1 MTTREL
7 SMPAAVL
14 HGPGDLRLQQAD
26 VPARKSDEVLV
37 RVKMNGLCG
46 SDIHFYTKGELGP
59 FKVTTPYIPGHEA
72 CGVVVEAATT
82 GRGPSVGQRVAIEP
96 GIPCRRCEFCKGG
109 RYNLCPDVVF
119 MSAPPVNGT
128 FAEFVA
134 LAADFAHAIPEHI
147 DDESAAFIEP
157 VSVGV
162 QACKRAGVTAGDTV
176 TVLGAGPIGLVTL
189 LVARAFGAT
198 EVYAVDLLEN
208 RVSLAGRLGATA
220 AINARETDPVEAIT
234 ELTGG
239 RGTDIVF
246 DTTGS
251 ASACQST
258 PHLARRGGVV
268 TLVGWPTPGTLPY
281 AIEMVLEK
289 ELDVRGV
296 NRYANTYS
304 TAIALLASGKLD
316 VHSLISHRFPFNQ
329 VVEAFDFAVE
339 HPDETIKV
347 MIGDYAPP
355 LHAQY

>member
-1 MTTREL
+1 ML
-7 SMPAAVL
+7 AAVL
-14 HGPGDLRLQQAD
+14 HGPSDLRLEQTAL
-26 VPARKSDEVLV
+26 PARKPDEVLV
-37 RVKMNGLCG
+37 RVSMNGLCG

-72 CGVVVEAATT
+72 CGHVVEAASS
-82 GRGPSVGQRVAIEP
+82 GKGPAVGQRVAIEP
-96 GIPCRRCEFCKGG
+96 GIPCRHCEFCKSG

-128 FAEFVA
+128 FAEFVT
-134 LAADFAHAIPEHI
+134 LAADFAHVIPDHV
-147 DDESAAFIEP
+147 DDESAAFVEP

-176 TVLGAGPIGLVTL
+176 TVLGTGPIGLVTL

-198 EVYAVDLLEN
+198 EIYAVDLLEK
-208 RVSLAGRLGATA
+208 RLCLARELGAAA
-220 AINARETDPVEAIT
+220 AINARDSDPVEALMA
-234 ELTGG
+234 LTHG

-251 ASACQST
+251 SRACQST
-258 PHLARRGGVV
+258 PHLAKRGGVV

-281 AIEMVLEK
+281 AIEIVLEK

-296 NRYANTYS
+296 NRYANTYP
-304 TAIALLASGKLD
+304 AALALLAAGKLD
-316 VHSLISHRFPFNQ
+316 VHALISHRFPFDR
-329 VVEAFDFAVE
+329 VVEAFSFAVE

-347 MIGDYAPP
+347 MIGDYDPP
-355 LHAQY
+355 LHAQSPE

>member
-1 MTTREL
+1 ML
-7 SMPAAVL
+7 AAVL
-14 HGPGDLRLQQAD
+14 HGPNDLRLEQTAL
-26 VPARKSDEVLV
+26 PARRPDEVLV
-37 RVKMNGLCG
+37 RVSMNGLCG

-72 CGVVVEAATT
+72 CGQVVEAASD
-82 GRGPSVGQRVAIEP
+82 GKGPAVGQRVGIEP
-96 GIPCRRCEFCKGG
+96 GIPCRRCEFCKSG

-134 LAADFAHAIPEHI
+134 LAADFAHAIPDHV

-176 TVLGAGPIGLVTL
+176 TVLGTGPIGLVTL

-198 EVYAVDLLEN
+198 EIYAVDLLEN
-208 RVSLAGRLGATA
+208 RLSLARELGAAA
-220 AINARETDPVEAIT
+220 AINARDSDPVEALMD
-234 ELTGG
+234 LTHG

-251 ASACQST
+251 SSACQST
-258 PHLARRGGVV
+258 PHLAKRGGVV

-296 NRYANTYS
+296 NRYANTYP
-304 TAIALLASGKLD
+304 AALALLASGKLD
-316 VHSLISHRFPFNQ
+316 VHLLISHRFPFDR
-329 VVEAFDFAVE
+329 VVEAFSFAVE
-339 HPDETIKV
+339 HPEETIKV

-355 LHAQY
+355 LHAQSPE